1 MSHRHI
7 LDDDRE
13 SSGDIER
20 LGLDDQEA
28 EAGVGVEEEGAA
40 GDVLDN

>member
-7 LDDDRE
+7 LNDDRE